1 MWILDLI
8 DLRFLFHDEVIVHV
22 LVNFTDVKVNLIIE
36 KELYAVCENDGQ
48 VIMDAN
54 LFEGS

>member
-22 LVNFTDVKVNLIIE
+22 LVNFTDVKVNLIID

-54 LFEGS
+54 LFEGG